1 MIKDKVDIGDI
12 VTGRKFRGQAVVI
25 STVGAR
31 AHVFT
36 EHWRHFSDCHL
47 AELTMVTPVAEQKE
61 LTTEVVAPEACPA
74 CGKAL

>member
-1 MIKDKVDIGDI
+1 MITGKVEPGDI
-12 VTGRKFRGQAVVI
+12 VKGKKFRGLAVVI
-25 STVGAR
+25 NTVGAR

-61 LTTEVVAPEACPA
+61 LTTEAIAPECCPA
-74 CGKAL
+74 CGHAL